1 MKPLDY
7 LKAIGVAVA
16 SLAFTIIASFPMVAF
31 YAFFIEPGH
40 PQEFYTEAAQWIAPW
55 SSYILGPIA
64 FFVLNYWLAKRSP
77 ERNAIAFAAASIVA
91 YLVIDL
97 SIVPAMGGD
106 IFAFLTFS
114 MGFWFS
120 IKVLGA
126 LSGAHLGQR
135 RAQAAGIGAG
145 ST

>member
-16 SLAFTIIASFPMVAF
+16 VLVFTMIASFPMVAF
-31 YAFFIEPGH
+31 YAYLIEPGH

-55 SSYILGPIA
+55 SSFILGPIT

-77 ERNAIAFAAASIVA
+77 ERNAMAFAAASIVS

-106 IFAFLTFS
+106 ILEFLTFS

-120 IKVLGA
+120 IKVIGA
-126 LSGAHLGQR
+126 FSGAHLGR
-135 RAQAAGIGAG
+135 SRAQAVSIEAG